1 MRRHSGNAEALD
13 WLQGIYIEPYMPIVY
28 AFITFQTAID
38 SARLK
43 QAVSRTAAIV
53 PQILSGYDDR
63 NNRWFSAGHDSN
75 SLVQSLP
82 PGKEDSSWRQWDLRA
97 GPQLKVIVSP
107 RQEGG
112 RLCIGMSHI
121 LADGAG
127 FLQYLALLC
136 RFYNYPEQE
145 FQPLLNERSIYPLLC
160 RHVLQNMG
168 RMVKRPPRQNGEPW
182 LPPGVGSPSLHTLKV
197 TLSAPQLA
205 AVRNTAKSLGV
216 TLNDLFMAA
225 YVHALRKEISSSEI
239 VIPCPA
245 NLRRFDQERFLHKL
259 TVANMTGKYLC
270 RVPLVQGQTLAGMAL
285 LIHALMEQLK
295 SDSACFASIPLLQ
308 VLYALLPKRLVLP
321 MIKRVYT
328 AQATS
333 YSNLGELDEQAI
345 YFQGATITE
354 CYLGGTYRPAPS
366 FQVSVSIFKNVCTLS
381 ANMLGADNQK
391 EAGLQ
396 VLERMKSAL
405 TEEAN
410 G

>member
-1 MRRHSGNAEALD
+1 MGNAEALD
-13 WLQGIYIEPYMPIVY
+13 WLQGIYREPYIPIVY

-38 SARLK
+38 SDRLK

-53 PQILSGYDDR
+53 PQILCGYDDR
-63 NNRWFSAGHDSN
+63 NNRWLPSGHDCD
-75 SLVQSLP
+75 SLVQSLL
-82 PGKEDSSWRQWDLRA
+82 PGEEHSSGRLWDLRA
-97 GPQLKVIVSP
+97 GPQLKLFVSP
-107 RQEGG
+107 RLEGG

-136 RFYNYPEQE
+136 RFYNHPEQE
-145 FQPLLNERSIYPLLC
+145 EQPLLNERSIYPLLC
-160 RHVLQNMG
+160 RHVLRNMG
-168 RMVKRPPRQNGEPW
+168 RMAKRPPRQNGEPW

-197 TLSAPQLA
+197 TLSAPQLVA
-205 AVRNTAKSLGV
+205 ARKTAKVLGV

-225 YVHALRKEISSSEI
+225 YVHALGKVISSSEI

-245 NLRRFDQERFLHKL
+245 NLRRFDRGRRHPKL

-270 RVPLVQGQTLAGMAL
+270 RVPLVQGQTLADTAL
-285 LIHALMEQLK
+285 LIHALMKQLK
-295 SDSACFASIPLLQ
+295 ADSACFASIPLLQ
-308 VLYALLPKRLVLP
+308 VLYALLPKRLVRP

-328 AQATS
+328 VEATS
-333 YSNLGELDEQAI
+333 YSNLGEVDEQAI
-345 YFQGATITE
+345 CFQGATITE

-366 FQVSVSIFKNVCTLS
+366 FQVSISFFKNICTLS